1 MKTAFKI
8 KMKRRLTAEVP
19 VLLAQVRVILNSIRT
34 DSMIVLSHLL
44 KFFLS
49 KIVLFEMIDK
59 FPTHLLADTTTE
71 KPTTE
76 PTSSTDTGG

>member
-1 MKTAFKI
+1 
-8 KMKRRLTAEVP
+8 
-19 VLLAQVRVILNSIRT
+19 
-34 DSMIVLSHLL
+34 MIVLSHLL